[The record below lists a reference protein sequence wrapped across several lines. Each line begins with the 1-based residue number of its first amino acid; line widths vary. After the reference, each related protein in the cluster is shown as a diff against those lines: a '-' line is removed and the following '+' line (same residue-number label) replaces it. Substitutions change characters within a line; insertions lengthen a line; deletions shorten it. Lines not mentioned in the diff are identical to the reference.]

1 MGSIL
6 GATGDGPQQTAFT
19 ASLPVRGGRPRW
31 GDVRIPEDVQDA
43 ETEAPSLGHLTRQGL
58 PLVIS
63 REPTAQ
69 GTSQAPRSE
78 GPVSGGGLGSG
89 SVRQRGAGGVDP
101 LRSQRHRR
109 GHHCGCTGEPGGPNI
124 SESEDALHVGVYS
137 KQLLER
143 FKETE
148 GCLCL
153 AVGPGRAPSS
163 RLYASSYPD
172 TRPWDPGQTLRT
184 QAQ

>member
-1 MGSIL
+1 MAAGAGGASGRGHVGSIL
-6 GATGDGPQQTAFT
+6 GATGDGPQQAAVT

-31 GDVRIPEDVQDA
+31 GDVGIPEDVQDA
-43 ETEAPSLGHLTRQGL
+43 ETEASSLGHLTRQGL
-58 PLVIS
+58 PLVMS

-109 GHHCGCTGEPGGPNI
+109 GHHCGCTGEPGPQRALQGP
-124 SESEDALHVGVYS
+124 A
-137 KQLLER
+137 
-143 FKETE
+143 
-148 GCLCL
+148 LCL
-153 AVGPGRAPSS
+153 LYRAPSLFRIS
-163 RLYASSYPD
+163 
-172 TRPWDPGQTLRT
+172 
-184 QAQ
+184 

>member
-1 MGSIL
+1 MQESRPSVLMFVCQGGLWTDAQTSACLSTSLKRRPGI
-6 GATGDGPQQTAFT
+6 TEPKFSRSPQLHTF
-19 ASLPVRGGRPRW
+19 W
-31 GDVRIPEDVQDA
+31 GD
-43 ETEAPSLGHLTRQGL
+43 
-58 PLVIS
+58 
-63 REPTAQ
+63 
-69 GTSQAPRSE
+69 
-78 GPVSGGGLGSG
+78 
-89 SVRQRGAGGVDP
+89 
-101 LRSQRHRR
+101 
-109 GHHCGCTGEPGGPNI
+109 GCTGEPGGPNI

-172 TRPWDPGQTLRT
+172 TRTWDPGQTLRT